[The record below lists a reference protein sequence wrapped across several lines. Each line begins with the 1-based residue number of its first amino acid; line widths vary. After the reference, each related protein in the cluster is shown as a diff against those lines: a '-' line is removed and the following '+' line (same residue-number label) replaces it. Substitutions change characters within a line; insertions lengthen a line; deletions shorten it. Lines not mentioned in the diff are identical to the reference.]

1 MTEIPTVPPSDGPK
15 TPIVRITL
23 GARLKAYLFA
33 GMLVTAPVAVTLYI
47 AWNLISFVDEK
58 VGSVLPH
65 GYSPNDY
72 LPFSVPGVGL
82 LVLLVF
88 LVLVGMLAA
97 GFLGRFVIG
106 LSESIL
112 ARMPVVRSIYAAV
125 KQIFETVLKSQS
137 NAFRQV
143 VLVQFPHP
151 GAWTLGLISG
161 STQGEV
167 AEKLGQGH
175 HGGAALLT
183 VFVPTTP
190 NPTSGYILFVR
201 ETDVIPLEMS
211 VDDGLKFIVSG
222 GIVTP
227 AVREKIAEYEK
238 NAVP

>member
-1 MTEIPTVPPSDGPK
+1 MTDSPSASPPDGAK

-72 LPFSVPGVGL
+72 LPFSIPGVGL

-112 ARMPVVRSIYAAV
+112 ARMPVVRSIYSAV

-167 AEKLGQGH
+167 AEKLGQH
-175 HGGAALLT
+175 HGGASLVT

-201 ETDVIPLEMS
+201 ETDVIALDMT
-211 VDDGLKFIVSG
+211 VDDGLKFVVSG

-227 AVREKIAEYEK
+227 PMRDKIAEYEK